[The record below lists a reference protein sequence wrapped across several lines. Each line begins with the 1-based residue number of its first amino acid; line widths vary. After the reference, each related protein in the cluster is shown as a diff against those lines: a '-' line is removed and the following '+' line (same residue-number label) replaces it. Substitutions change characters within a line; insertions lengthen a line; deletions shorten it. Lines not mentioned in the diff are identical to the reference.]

1 ALLRP
6 APREVEQLVG
16 LVRDREGEGQL
27 LQRVRGGCGVGQG
40 GAQPQQP
47 RGQQLDL
54 EVDGETLLLVGQCE
68 AHRRRPG
75 LRVRRGQGPAVE
87 LEPDGHQPRG
97 PSGAVGPAPPS
108 PGRPIQPSDC
118 WGSRPIRTGTSTA
131 LWGTASTAASHTA
144 SRPAGPRSPSGAPQ
158 WTTAGSRPSVTSS
171 TTETPSACR
180 CTRWV
185 APGRGAVTVVS
196 TGIRR
201 GDIDGL
207 QDWVLPAGEGGV
219 ALGITESMKIICSR
233 QGPS

>member
-1 ALLRP
+1 
-6 APREVEQLVG
+6 
-16 LVRDREGEGQL
+16 
-27 LQRVRGGCGVGQG
+27 

-97 PSGAVGPAPPS
+97 PSGAVGPGAAEPGPPD
-108 PGRPIQPSDC
+108 PAVGLLGEQADPHRDVDRVV
-118 WGSRPIRTGTSTA
+118 GD
-131 LWGTASTAASHTA
+131 ASTAASHTA

-185 APGRGAVTVVS
+185 
-196 TGIRR
+196 
-201 GDIDGL
+201 
-207 QDWVLPAGEGGV
+207 
-219 ALGITESMKIICSR
+219 
-233 QGPS
+233 